1 MVPFVLGRLLRVLR
15 FPMVN
20 RLRHDLRSRW
30 NQLTF
35 MKKIKISLDEQREVE
50 QIRAAIN
57 EARNRE
63 DAAIQNLA
71 SKMNLSDED
80 SLILWDYVYNDSHW
94 MVEIEQR

>member
-15 FPMVN
+15 FLMVN
-20 RLRHDLRSRW
+20 RLRRDLRSRW
-30 NQLTF
+30 NHLTF
-35 MKKIKISLDEQREVE
+35 MKKIKISIDEQREVE

-80 SLILWDYVYNDSHW
+80 SLILWDYVHNDSYW
-94 MVEIEQR
+94 MVEIR

>member
-1 MVPFVLGRLLRVLR
+1 MVPFVLGKRFRVLR

-30 NQLTF
+30 NHLTF

>member
-1 MVPFVLGRLLRVLR
+1 MVPFVLGKRFRVLR

-30 NQLTF
+30 NDLTF

-63 DAAIQNLA
+63 NAAIQNLA

>member
-1 MVPFVLGRLLRVLR
+1 M
-15 FPMVN
+15 M
-20 RLRHDLRSRW
+20 
-30 NQLTF
+30 F

-63 DAAIQNLA
+63 DSEIQNLA
-71 SKMNLSDED
+71 SKMNLSSED

>member
-20 RLRHDLRSRW
+20 RLRHDLYSRW
-30 NQLTF
+30 NHLTF

-94 MVEIEQR
+94 MIEIEQR

>member
-1 MVPFVLGRLLRVLR
+1 MVPFVLGKRFRVLR

-30 NQLTF
+30 NDLTF

-63 DAAIQNLA
+63 NAAIQNLA

-94 MVEIEQR
+94 MIEIEQR